1 MSWYAPVS
9 GARWRLNGLPSD
21 MSTALMGS
29 VDQRH
34 GNIIQENTHLNKEN
48 EQKRGDLFTG
58 MSGILQAYL

>member
-1 MSWYAPVS
+1 
-9 GARWRLNGLPSD
+9 